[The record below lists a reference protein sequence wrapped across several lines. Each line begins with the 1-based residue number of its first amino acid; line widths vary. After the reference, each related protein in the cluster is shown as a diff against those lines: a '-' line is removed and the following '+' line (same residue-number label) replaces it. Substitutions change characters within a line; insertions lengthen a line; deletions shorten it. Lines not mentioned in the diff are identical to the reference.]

1 MADSKTKLTR
11 FAGRSLARLIRHVG
25 RTSDIVYDPPDLM
38 QKLTGAHPAIV
49 ASWHGQFMMLVM
61 LKPREVPVSAMVARH
76 GDAELIGEAMRMFGV
91 ELIRGAGAGDRKK
104 DRGGAA
110 ALRGSVRALND
121 GSSIVMTAD
130 IPPGPARKCGIGII
144 MMAQL
149 SGRPIM
155 PFGVASSRFTS
166 LDTWSRMTI
175 NLPYSKLAF
184 AMGEPVYVPRDADSA
199 TLERLRGEVEAALND
214 AMVRAYKLAG
224 ADIKRATPLDM
235 LAAAQPP
242 APGRGLRTYA
252 KSVSVL
258 RPLAPLL
265 LKYRAGKGK
274 EDPARRNERLGQ
286 PSRPRP
292 AGRLVWVH
300 AASVGETNV
309 ALPVI
314 ERMIEDNP
322 GLNVMLTT
330 GTMTSAALAAR
341 RLPKDAFHQ
350 FIPLDA
356 PEYVAGFLDHW
367 RPDAAIFTES
377 EIWPNLILAAAGR
390 KIPLALINA
399 RMSPRSMKR
408 WRRSAKLGRQLFAHF
423 DVALAQN
430 DRVARVL
437 RILGTPR
444 VITSGNLKIDAPPP
458 PVDETALAKL
468 REAIG
473 ARPVM
478 LASSTHKGEDAIV
491 GQAHAILRRT
501 LPDLLT
507 IIVPRHPDRA
517 AAIAK
522 ELEELDLRCERRSVA
537 PVPSSECAIYVADT
551 IGELGTFYALSP
563 VAFIGG
569 SLIPHGGQNPI
580 EAVRHSAAVL
590 TGPHTHNFV
599 EAYAALTKADGAGIV
614 TTAEELASAALRLLT
629 DEAART
635 SALKGADAAVQSLS
649 GALETTIA
657 ALQPFLS
664 SGKVPAGAD

>member
-11 FAGRSLARLIRHVG
+11 FTGRSLARLIRHVG

-38 QKLTGAHPAIV
+38 QRLVGAHPAIV

-61 LKPREVPVSAMVARH
+61 LKPPEVPVSAMVARH
-76 GDAELIGEAMRMFGV
+76 GDAELIGEAMRMFDV

-130 IPPGPARKCGIGII
+130 VPPGPARKCGIGII

-149 SGRPIM
+149 SGRPIV
-155 PFGVASSRFTS
+155 PVGIASSRFTS

-184 AMGEPVYVPRDADSA
+184 AMGEPVLVPRDADAA
-199 TLERLRGEVEAALND
+199 TLERLRGEVEHALND
-214 AMVRAYKLAG
+214 SMARAYKLAG
-224 ADIKRATPLDM
+224 ADIERATPLEM
-235 LAAAQPP
+235 LAASKPP

-252 KSVSVL
+252 KSISAL

-274 EDPARRNERLGQ
+274 EDPARRNERLGN
-286 PSRPRP
+286 PTRARPEGQL
-292 AGRLVWVH
+292 AWVH

-314 ERMIEDNP
+314 ERMLKDNP
-322 GLNVMLTT
+322 GLNVMLTS

-341 RLPKDAFHQ
+341 RLPQGAFHQ

-356 PEYVAGFLDHW
+356 PQYVAGFLDHW
-367 RPDAAIFTES
+367 RPDFGIFTES
-377 EIWPNLILAAAGR
+377 EIWPNLILAASER

-408 WRRSAKLGRQLFAHF
+408 WRRSAKLGRQLFARF
-423 DVALAQN
+423 DVALVQN
-430 DRVARVL
+430 DRVARML
-437 RILGTPR
+437 RFLGTPR
-444 VITSGNLKIDAPPP
+444 VIVSGNLKIDAPPP
-458 PVDETALAKL
+458 PVDDAALAKL
-468 REAIG
+468 RAAIG
-473 ARPVM
+473 NRPVL
-478 LASSTHKGEDAIV
+478 LASSTHKGEDGV
-491 GQAHAILRRT
+491 TGEAHVKLRAA
-501 LPDLLT
+501 LPELLT

-517 AAIAK
+517 PAIAQ
-522 ELEELDLRCERRSVA
+522 ELAALGLACELRSA
-537 PVPSSECAIYVADT
+537 AAVPSSACAVFIADT
-551 IGELGTFYALSP
+551 IGELGTFYALAP
-563 VAFIGG
+563 VSFIGG

-580 EAVRHSAAVL
+580 EAVRHGSAVL

-599 EAYAALTKADGAGIV
+599 EAYSALTKNGGAAVVSNAD
-614 TTAEELASAALRLLT
+614 ELAAAALRLLSN
-629 DEAART
+629 EAAR
-635 SALKGADAAVQSLS
+635 SAALQSADDAVQLLS
-649 GALETTIA
+649 GALETTMA
-657 ALQPFLS
+657 ALQPYLP
-664 SGKVPAGAD
+664 SGKVAAGAD